1 MPTVEGMSIRKGTEV
16 SWSWG
21 NGSASGTVTEV
32 HHDTVE
38 RQVKG
43 EKIKRKGSKD
53 DPAYVIEQSDGTR
66 VLKLR
71 SEVER
76 A

>member
-1 MPTVEGMSIRKGTEV
+1 MSIRKGSKV

-21 NGSASGTVTEV
+21 NGSATGKVTEV
-32 HHDTVE
+32 HHDEVE
-38 RQVKG
+38 RQIKG
-43 EKIKRKGSKD
+43 EKIKRNGSRD

-66 VLKLR
+66 VLKLK
-71 SEVER
+71 SEVEK

>member
-1 MPTVEGMSIRKGTEV
+1 MSIRKGTEV

-32 HHDTVE
+32 YHDTVE
-38 RQVKG
+38 RQIKG

-53 DPAYVIEQSDGTR
+53 DPAYVIEQEDGTR
-66 VLKLR
+66 VLKLK

>member
-53 DPAYVIEQSDGTR
+53 DPAYVIEQSD
-66 VLKLR
+66 VLKLK

>member
-1 MPTVEGMSIRKGTEV
+1 MSIRQGTEV
-16 SWSWG
+16 RWSWG
-21 NGSASGTVTEV
+21 NGSATGTVTEV

-38 RQVKG
+38 RQIKG
-43 EKIKRKGSKD
+43 ETIKRKGSQD
-53 DPAYVIEQSDGTR
+53 DPAYVIAQSDGTR
-66 VLKLR
+66 VLKLK

>member
-1 MPTVEGMSIRKGTEV
+1 M
-16 SWSWG
+16 
-21 NGSASGTVTEV
+21 

>member
-1 MPTVEGMSIRKGTEV
+1 MSIRKGTEV